1 MVMIDISALNIKPEI
16 LIKIIRVAVMLV
28 ILEVLYQIITKSIKK
43 VLLNKIKSKRQR
55 SNVIVFFNILRYLFI
70 FLIILIL
77 IFTYTGSWTG
87 LGISAGLLT
96 AALGWALQRPI
107 TGIAAW
113 IMVVT
118 KKPFSIGDR
127 IIIGSVKGDVSDI
140 TLTHIYLKE
149 IGGTVGGEE
158 SSGRIILVPNSV
170 LFEQNIVNYTMQDE
184 FILSEVRTL
193 VTYESNLDEAVKI
206 CKEAAGKVTRD
217 VLNEVP
223 EKPVVRTF
231 FKDSGI
237 VVKVRFFTKTDDKIK
252 AESDITQ
259 AIFEMVKESKNVDIA
274 YPHIQIVK

>member
-1 MVMIDISALNIKPEI
+1 
-16 LIKIIRVAVMLV
+16 
-28 ILEVLYQIITKSIKK
+28 
-43 VLLNKIKSKRQR
+43 
-55 SNVIVFFNILRYLFI
+55 
-70 FLIILIL
+70 
-77 IFTYTGSWTG
+77 
-87 LGISAGLLT
+87 
-96 AALGWALQRPI
+96 
-107 TGIAAW
+107 
-113 IMVVT
+113 MVVT

>member
-1 MVMIDISALNIKPEI
+1 MIDISMLNIKPEI
-16 LIKIIRVAVMLV
+16 VVKIIRVAVVLV
-28 ILEVLYQIITKSIKK
+28 ILEVLYQVITKSIKK
-43 VLLNKIKSKRQR
+43 VLLNKVKSKRQR

-87 LGISAGLLT
+87 IGISAGLLT

-118 KKPFSIGDR
+118 KKPFTIGDR

-193 VTYESNLDEAVKI
+193 VTYESNLNNAVKI
-206 CKEAAGKVTRD
+206 CKEAAEKVTRNA
-217 VLNEVP
+217 LNEVP
-223 EKPVVRTF
+223 EKPIVRTF
-231 FKDSGI
+231 FKESGI

-274 YPHIQIVK
+274 YPHIQIVKS

>member
-1 MVMIDISALNIKPEI
+1 MIDISALNIKPEI